1 MTTPELTGREG
12 VAPTD
17 YIEAALHALH
27 ANRPDVAHRYL
38 VEAFG
43 SRAYGEL
50 LRGAPEGYTFHDPA
64 DFHAVQAAM
73 VNNMRLVIAAHQ
85 AGESND

>member
-1 MTTPELTGREG
+1 MSDLHNPAEDPQGE
-12 VAPTD
+12 A
-17 YIEAALHALH
+17 IEAALHALH

-50 LRGAPEGYTFHDPA
+50 LRAT
-64 DFHAVQAAM
+64 
-73 VNNMRLVIAAHQ
+73 Q
-85 AGESND
+85 AGETDGR